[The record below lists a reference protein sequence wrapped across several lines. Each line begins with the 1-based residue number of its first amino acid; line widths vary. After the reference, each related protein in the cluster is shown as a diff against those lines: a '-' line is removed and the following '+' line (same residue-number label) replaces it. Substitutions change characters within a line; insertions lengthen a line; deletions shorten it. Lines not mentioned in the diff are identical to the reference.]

1 LEYEN
6 EFEKACAFIAGRD
19 LQEIPKVEI
28 LDYAR
33 LPNGDVSN
41 QAIIRLAIFYELDRC
56 RRDYSY
62 FRQVEPRS
70 LRALWYA
77 VVKPFLSRVEEPE
90 AINQPKW
97 SRYRTQ
103 TLSAIMSDMVL
114 AGFVRYGDFKIEDRS
129 RPHQRPGSWNKLQ
142 VGRFDEVVIFIEKD
156 AAYAYIEKLADLLG
170 FAVECG
176 KGQQATAAIE
186 GLIEYLES
194 GKSYLVFCLTDWD
207 YYGHLIMS
215 SLDERAKA
223 LGIDAEFLR
232 VGVEI
237 AQVPEAR
244 RDVAKFR
251 LPLESKQEVDWAIE
265 NAIEGMFGLEIEA
278 LTPQEIRG
286 SIADAVYAHCDPEAL
301 YKFLKERALENV
313 AGQAA
318 DTLASEDREVL
329 DLMAKI
335 EELEG
340 QVSGLKRDLIEKL
353 RPRAQDLLDELLD
366 ELDDRPDFPLEWLR
380 QQIVEGR
387 QYLDHSR
394 FTDPSGI
401 QEGLEER
408 LRDEQSS

>member
-1 LEYEN
+1 MNYEE
-6 EFEKACAFIAGRD
+6 EFEKAVAFIAGRD
-19 LQEIPKVEI
+19 LQAILKEEI
-28 LDYAR
+28 LEYAR

-41 QAIIRLAIFYELDRC
+41 QAIIRLSIFYELNRC
-56 RRDYSY
+56 KNNYSY
-62 FRQVEPRS
+62 FRQVEARS

-77 VVKPFLSRVEEPE
+77 VVKPFLSRVEEAE
-90 AINQPKW
+90 AVNQPKW

-114 AGFVRYGDFKIEDRS
+114 SGFTRYGDFKIEDRS
-129 RPHQRPGSWNKLQ
+129 RPHQRPGAWNKLE

-170 FAVECG
+170 FTVECG

-194 GKSYLVFCLTDWD
+194 EKSYLVFCLTDWD

-232 VGVEI
+232 VGVNIE
-237 AQVPEAR
+237 QVPEDR

-251 LPLESKQEVDWAIE
+251 LPLESKQELDWAAQY
-265 NAIEGMFGLEIEA
+265 AIDGMFGLEIEA
-278 LTPQEIRG
+278 LTPKEIRG
-286 SIADAVYAHCDPEAL
+286 SIADAVYEQCDPEAL
-301 YKFLKERALENV
+301 YEFLKERALENV

-318 DTLASEDREVL
+318 DNLASEDQEIL

-335 EELEG
+335 EELER
-340 QVSGLKRDLIEKL
+340 QAAKLKGTLVEKL
-353 RPRAQDLLDELLD
+353 KPRAQELLD
-366 ELDDRPDFPLEWLR
+366 EKIEDLDERPEFPDDWLR
-380 QQIVEGR
+380 LQIVEG
-387 QYLDHSR
+387 QPYLDHSEY
-394 FTDPSGI
+394 TDPSGI
-401 QEGLEER
+401 RDALEEM
-408 LRDEQSS
+408 LRNEQSS